1 MRRWRT
7 EREKQG
13 LFEVAHRGTLF
24 LDEVANISPETQ
36 GKLLRVLETTR
47 IRKVGDT
54 AEHDIDIRLITAT
67 NRDLTNL
74 AEEGSFREDLLYR
87 LNVVPI
93 HLPPLRERHGDIP
106 RLAMTFLERFR
117 KDNQV
122 AVRGFLPEAM
132 RTMESYRWP
141 GNVRELKN
149 IVERLAILHDAE
161 RIDLCHLPPE
171 MRQAPLSETVSEL
184 PRNWEEFR
192 TVKQE
197 VRDAAVQELE
207 RRFLEQALERSGGNV
222 SQAAE
227 EVGMQRTNFHALMRK
242 YGLSSGGVS

>member
-93 HLPPLRERHGDIP
+93 HLPPLRER
-106 RLAMTFLERFR
+106 
-117 KDNQV
+117 
-122 AVRGFLPEAM
+122 RGS
-132 RTMESYRWP
+132 T
-141 GNVRELKN
+141 
-149 IVERLAILHDAE
+149 
-161 RIDLCHLPPE
+161 
-171 MRQAPLSETVSEL
+171 T
-184 PRNWEEFR
+184 
-192 TVKQE
+192 
-197 VRDAAVQELE
+197 
-207 RRFLEQALERSGGNV
+207 
-222 SQAAE
+222 
-227 EVGMQRTNFHALMRK
+227 
-242 YGLSSGGVS
+242 